1 MPGICRTFK
10 AYSVLYGKFTLTLTE
25 KLCNREIQ
33 LKKSLSFTK
42 LAISVQLTRK
52 VLQSIQKLQS
62 LLMHRTSPKIFS

>member
-1 MPGICRTFK
+1 M
-10 AYSVLYGKFTLTLTE
+10 LYGKFTLTLTE